1 MVLPIVA
8 AFALVMV
15 WMLSVGI
22 AQIRAVDASR
32 DAARALARGEDRG
45 AAVALARRTAPEG
58 AEVRVDDGEGLVRV
72 TVSLRAEAPGW
83 LLVPLPA
90 VRVDSSSAV
99 EVEGD
104 AAAVG

>member
-8 AFALVMV
+8 AFALVMI
-15 WMLSVGI
+15 WMLAVGI
-22 AQIRAVDASR
+22 AQVRAVDASR
-32 DAARALARGEDRG
+32 DAARALARGEDRD
-45 AAVALARRTAPEG
+45 AAVALALRTAPDG
-58 AEVRVDDGEGLVRV
+58 AEVRVDDTAGLVRV

-90 VRVDSSSAV
+90 VAIDSSSAV

-104 AAAVG
+104 AASVG